1 MVQNEQSIKLLI
13 GTLVFPD
20 SVKLTL
26 IIISNNRSNSGLYQL
41 ATIHNGFVVFG
52 GGGGAGGG
60 DSGGGGCAG
69 GVGNSSHCS

>member
-1 MVQNEQSIKLLI
+1 M

-26 IIISNNRSNSGLYQL
+26 IIISNSSNSGLYQL
-41 ATIHNGFVVFG
+41 ATILNGFVVF

-60 DSGGGGCAG
+60 DSGGGGCAS